1 MFYYEIAN
9 ESDLHDYDHDEYYDA
24 EECTTIK
31 LSEEYEWIQMIR
43 EWPKM
48 ILQPLKTALKGAE
61 FCFAYPDYDSM
72 LLTRLTHFGKEI
84 LPICDNCRSYRFK
97 IYSYWRDSSADK
109 LISTILQFAQ
119 IDCCSNV
126 LFEFY
131 NFDDGPIELPVDV
144 VANWLNRSRT
154 SNAINAN
161 GQMKVERILAIE
173 MSTWNYNV
181 LEMLDCLKKVKFNH
195 LINLIT

>member
-1 MFYYEIAN
+1 MLIPPFVHFNSVMFCYEIAN
-9 ESDLHDYDHDEYYDA
+9 ESHRHDYDLDAYYDA

-61 FCFAYPDYDSM
+61 FCFDYPDYDSM
-72 LLTRLTHFGKEI
+72 LRTRLIHFGKEI

-119 IDCCSNV
+119 IDSNV

-131 NFDDGPIELPVDV
+131 NSI
-144 VANWLNRSRT
+144 T
-154 SNAINAN
+154 SFAFALISNYF
-161 GQMKVERILAIE
+161 
-173 MSTWNYNV
+173 ST
-181 LEMLDCLKKVKFNH
+181 
-195 LINLIT
+195 I